1 MGRLVGFEPTTSRTT
16 IWRYYQLSYSRRANC
31 QFNTRRA
38 GAILTA
44 SGPTLLLFV
53 PGFGDD
59 RAIRPQRT
67 RMQKLLFTLA
77 FFATLAPAQ
86 APGKRLRLGVVGLVH
101 GHVAGFF
108 RQALTR
114 PDIEIVG
121 IAEPDAAL
129 SRRYAE
135 QFHIDSKLF
144 FTSADQM
151 LDRAKPDAAVLYT
164 STYGHRAAVEA
175 CAKRKID
182 VMMEKPLAVSN
193 DEAQA
198 IRSAAQAAGID
209 VLVNYETTW
218 YASNRAVY
226 EMVRGGALGDLRK
239 VVVHDGH
246 AGPKEIHVPP
256 EFFSWLT
263 DPRQN
268 GAGALFDF
276 GCYGADLMTWLAG
289 GERPLTV
296 TAVTQQIKP
305 EIYPKVD
312 DEATVILTYPHAQ
325 AILQASWNWPF
336 DRKDMEVYGKT
347 GYALTVKRDDL
358 RVRRKGE
365 PAETSVHAA
374 PLAQPEDDSLR
385 YFAAVVRKQIRP
397 GGLSSLDTNMI
408 VTEILDAAR
417 QSAKTGQTVRL
428 RGAGAAVRSTR

>member
-1 MGRLVGFEPTTSRTT
+1 
-16 IWRYYQLSYSRRANC
+16 
-31 QFNTRRA
+31 
-38 GAILTA
+38 
-44 SGPTLLLFV
+44 
-53 PGFGDD
+53 
-59 RAIRPQRT
+59 
-67 RMQKLLFTLA
+67 
-77 FFATLAPAQ
+77 
-86 APGKRLRLGVVGLVH
+86 
-101 GHVAGFF
+101 
-108 RQALTR
+108 
-114 PDIEIVG
+114 
-121 IAEPDAAL
+121 
-129 SRRYAE
+129 
-135 QFHIDSKLF
+135 
-144 FTSADQM
+144 
-151 LDRAKPDAAVLYT
+151 
-164 STYGHRAAVEA
+164 
-175 CAKRKID
+175 
-182 VMMEKPLAVSN
+182 MMEKPLAVSN

-226 EMVRGGALGDLRK
+226 EMVRGGELGDLRK

-256 EFFSWLT
+256 EFFAWLT

-289 GERPLTV
+289 GERPLAV

-347 GYALTVKRDDL
+347 GYAITVKRDDL

-374 PLAQPEDDSLR
+374 PLAAPEDDSLR

-417 QSAKTGQTVRL
+417 QSAKTGQTVHL
-428 RGAGAAVRSTR
+428 QGADTAVRSPR

>member
-1 MGRLVGFEPTTSRTT
+1 
-16 IWRYYQLSYSRRANC
+16 
-31 QFNTRRA
+31 
-38 GAILTA
+38 
-44 SGPTLLLFV
+44 
-53 PGFGDD
+53 
-59 RAIRPQRT
+59 
-67 RMQKLLFTLA
+67 MQKLLLMLLCFTA
-77 FFATLAPAQ
+77 AAPAQ
-86 APGKRLRLGVVGLVH
+86 PTQRLKIGVVGLVH

-108 RQALTR
+108 RQALSR

-135 QFHIDSKLF
+135 QFHIDQKLF
-144 FTSADQM
+144 FASIDEM
-151 LDRAKPDAAVLYT
+151 LDRARPAAAVLYT

-193 DEAQA
+193 EEARA
-198 IRSAAQAAGID
+198 IRSAADASGIS

-218 YASNRAVY
+218 YASNRAAY
-226 EMVRGGALGDLRK
+226 DMVQGGQLGDLRK

-256 EFFSWLT
+256 EFFAWLS

-276 GCYGADLMTWLAG
+276 GCYGADLMTWLVG
-289 GERPLTV
+289 GKRPLTV

-305 EIYPKVD
+305 DIYAKVD
-312 DEATVILTYPHAQ
+312 DEATIVLTYPHAQ

-336 DRKDMEVYGKT
+336 DRKDMEVYGQT
-347 GYALTVKRDDL
+347 GYAMTVKRDDV

-365 PAETSVHAA
+365 TAETLVHAK
-374 PLAQPEDDSLR
+374 PLVQPEDDSLR
-385 YFAAVVRKQIRP
+385 YFATVVRKEIRP
-397 GGLSSLDTNMI
+397 SGLSSLDTNLI

-417 QSAKTGQTVRL
+417 QSAKTGQTIHLKGRE
-428 RGAGAAVRSTR
+428 TP